1 MKFVAQTLII
11 GAPAWSLSYCT
22 NVAGKHFIQL
32 EGLMKTHVEK
42 DLDKD
47 WHRLIQEART
57 MGLRIDDVRQFLESE
72 KVVKK
77 NSALHTYIRHD

>member
-1 MKFVAQTLII
+1 
-11 GAPAWSLSYCT
+11 
-22 NVAGKHFIQL
+22 
-32 EGLMKTHVEK
+32 MKTHVEK